1 MWAPVSGHMW
11 VRFPPNQMHLERC
24 LQHSCVN
31 GRGGNAFQTL
41 SGDSFPYSK
50 RHLAY
55 AAVAQLVERHLAMV
69 EVAGS
74 SPVCRSILKDTTS
87 NADDSISST
96 VTMKG
101 TPGTDTRSQ
110 GAHGFGPC
118 IRQVK
123 FLPSET
129 QWYLA
134 GKDTAS
140 NRLLIGSS

>member
-1 MWAPVSGHMW
+1 MGAEVQPSKLYQGI
-11 VRFPPNQMHLERC
+11 N
-24 LQHSCVN
+24 
-31 GRGGNAFQTL
+31 
-41 SGDSFPYSK
+41 PYSK

-55 AAVAQLVERHLAMV
+55 AAVAQLAERHLAMV

-96 VTMKG
+96 VMVKG
-101 TPGTDTRSQ
+101 TPGTDIRTQ

-118 IRQVK
+118 IRQAK

-134 GKDTAS
+134 GIRYCQQPTV
-140 NRLLIGSS
+140 NR

>member
-1 MWAPVSGHMW
+1 MV
-11 VRFPPNQMHLERC
+11 C
-24 LQHSCVN
+24 LQYPEEPVLF
-31 GRGGNAFQTL
+31 GA
-41 SGDSFPYSK
+41 K
-50 RHLAY
+50 RHLVY
-55 AAVAQLVERHLAMV
+55 AAVAQLAERHLAMV

-96 VTMKG
+96 VAVKG

-140 NRLLIGSS
+140 NRLLIGSSWIQQPETVSCH